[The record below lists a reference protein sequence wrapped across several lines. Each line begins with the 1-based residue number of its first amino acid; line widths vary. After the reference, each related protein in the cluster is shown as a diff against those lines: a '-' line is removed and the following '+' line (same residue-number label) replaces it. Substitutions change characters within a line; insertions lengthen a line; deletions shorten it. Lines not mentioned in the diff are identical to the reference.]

1 VEVPPNEFNGFHLS
15 EMSCHGVV
23 MVVMDDLEAEVLL
36 ARDVEV
42 LPEIQSVTL
51 VSPASQW
58 FHHIK
63 FLNHHL
69 CKVVIHS
76 GGGDGI
82 QDGGMV
88 QDVGVGRVRG
98 CE

>member
-1 VEVPPNEFNGFHLS
+1 MKVVPDEFNGFCLS
-15 EMSCHGVV
+15 EVPHCMVV
-23 MVVMDDLEAEVLL
+23 MVVMDDLEVEVLL
-36 ARDVEV
+36 VRDIEV

-51 VSPASQW
+51 VSPASWW